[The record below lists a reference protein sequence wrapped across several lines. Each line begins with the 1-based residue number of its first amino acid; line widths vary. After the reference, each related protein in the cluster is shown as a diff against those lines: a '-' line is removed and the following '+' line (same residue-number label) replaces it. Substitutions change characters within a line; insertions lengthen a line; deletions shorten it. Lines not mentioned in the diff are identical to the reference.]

1 MNKNEFLKKL
11 SRLLHM
17 LKEEEVHDII
27 SEYEQHIDMKV
38 AQGQSEEEAITAFG
52 TVEEL
57 AIEILDAYHVK
68 PDFKEKKK
76 IEVIEKVQS
85 ESKKAMKTAGNVSLG
100 FWSRLSAGIKRF
112 ASACKNEIKKAA
124 STCKRWCMAPFL
136 VLKNGFAKR
145 NEESGNLPDKSVKVK
160 KEWRIGKSIGKL
172 FGLLLRFVKKLWYGC
187 ILLFFGGTGIILI
200 LMLGLLIVLW
210 ALGYPV
216 VGITIVLL
224 GTAMAVNA
232 IAYYAGS
239 KWRRI

>member
-17 LKEEEVHDII
+17 LKEEEVQDIL

-38 AQGQSEEEAITAFG
+38 VQGQSEEEAIAAFG

-100 FWSRLSAGIKRF
+100 FWSRLSNGIKRF
-112 ASACKNEIKKAA
+112 VSTCKTGIIKAA
-124 STCKRWCMAPFL
+124 STCKRWCMTPVLF
-136 VLKNGFAKR
+136 LKNGFTKKKDKTGKFSDKTAK
-145 NEESGNLPDKSVKVK
+145 EK
-160 KEWRIGKSIGKL
+160 KEWKIGRSLGKL
-172 FGLLLRFVKKLWYGC
+172 FAALFRFIKKVCYGC
-187 ILLFFGGTGIILI
+187 IFLLFGGMGIFLI
-200 LMLGLLIVLW
+200 LMLGLLIVLM

-216 VGITIVLL
+216 VGITITML
-224 GTAMAVNA
+224 GTAMAINA